1 MGIEIPVPSAAKFST
16 PTIRIPLYKEMSE
29 VSRGKPS
36 NSVDDRWFQLTKR
49 PDGDYV
55 LHNIDYLREALEY
68 LYATPTPK
76 LIKDIRNK
84 TGIDISGSTFME
96 GECEY
101 SMNARTMNLKIYLT
115 NCQ

>member
-1 MGIEIPVPSAAKFST
+1 MGIEIPVPSAAKFAT
-16 PTIRIPLYKEMSE
+16 PTIRIPVHKEMSL
-29 VSRGKPS
+29 VSKRYAS

-55 LHNIDYLREALEY
+55 LHNIDHLREALEY

-84 TGIDISGSTFME
+84 TGIDISGSTFIE

-101 SMNARTMNLKIYLT
+101 SMDAGTMNLKIYLT
-115 NCQ
+115 NNL